1 MSGEAAMLQK
11 RKEPVTVDAMVRL
24 VGKEVGVSPWR
35 TVSQEM
41 IDRFA
46 DATDD
51 HQFIHVDPE
60 RARAET
66 PYGGTIAHGFLL
78 LSLLSPMTYETLPP
92 LEGAG
97 MAINHGFDKIRFTSP
112 VRSGARVRTR
122 FVLAEMNA
130 RPSGMVQI
138 GYDVTMEIES
148 SLKPALTARW
158 QMIAV
163 MDRKDEPA

>member
-1 MSGEAAMLQK
+1 MSSEAAVLHG
-11 RKEPVTVDAMVRL
+11 RKEAISIDAMSRL
-24 VGKEVGVSPWR
+24 VGREVGLSPWR
-35 TVSQEM
+35 SVSQEM

-78 LSLLSPMTYETLPP
+78 LSLFSPMAYETLPP

-97 MAINHGFDKIRFTSP
+97 MAINHGFDRIRFTSP

-122 FVLAEMNA
+122 FVLAELNA

-138 GYDVTMEIES
+138 GYDVTMEIENAR
-148 SLKPALTARW
+148 KPALTARW

-163 MDRKDEPA
+163 TERRDEPA